1 MQCSWAFML
10 IRMNHLFRGVKSLPA
25 RQDYRIA
32 SYKFCFG
39 RTCISITMKFINEIV
54 NRGVTILSFFFFFI
68 SHVFLRKGNLL
79 IFRGLKGAWK
89 HIRTLEWKWKR
100 DVTPVPLEIGRSL
113 AQE

>member
-1 MQCSWAFML
+1 ML

-54 NRGVTILSFFFFFI
+54 NRGVTILSFFFYLARV
-68 SHVFLRKGNLL
+68 SK
-79 IFRGLKGAWK
+79 
-89 HIRTLEWKWKR
+89 KR
-100 DVTPVPLEIGRSL
+100 EFVNFSGS
-113 AQE
+113 

>member
-39 RTCISITMKFINEIV
+39 RTCISITMKFKNEIV
-54 NRGVTILSFFFFFI
+54 NRGVTILSFFFYLAR
-68 SHVFLRKGNLL
+68 VPK
-79 IFRGLKGAWK
+79 
-89 HIRTLEWKWKR
+89 KR
-100 DVTPVPLEIGRSL
+100 EFVNFSGS
-113 AQE
+113 

>member
-1 MQCSWAFML
+1 ML

-54 NRGVTILSFFFFFI
+54 NRVVTILSFFFYLAR
-68 SHVFLRKGNLL
+68 VPK
-79 IFRGLKGAWK
+79 
-89 HIRTLEWKWKR
+89 KR
-100 DVTPVPLEIGRSL
+100 EFVNFSGS
-113 AQE
+113 

>member
-1 MQCSWAFML
+1 ML

-25 RQDYRIA
+25 RQDDRIA
-32 SYKFCFG
+32 SYKFCF
-39 RTCISITMKFINEIV
+39 
-54 NRGVTILSFFFFFI
+54 
-68 SHVFLRKGNLL
+68 
-79 IFRGLKGAWK
+79 GAWK

>member
-1 MQCSWAFML
+1 ML

-54 NRGVTILSFFFFFI
+54 NRGVTILSFFFYLARVPKKREFI
-68 SHVFLRKGNLL
+68 NFSG
-79 IFRGLKGAWK
+79 
-89 HIRTLEWKWKR
+89 
-100 DVTPVPLEIGRSL
+100 S
-113 AQE
+113 

>member
-1 MQCSWAFML
+1 ML

-54 NRGVTILSFFFFFI
+54 NRGVTILSFFFFLAR
-68 SHVFLRKGNLL
+68 VPK
-79 IFRGLKGAWK
+79 
-89 HIRTLEWKWKR
+89 KR
-100 DVTPVPLEIGRSL
+100 EFVNFSGS
-113 AQE
+113 

>member
-1 MQCSWAFML
+1 
-10 IRMNHLFRGVKSLPA
+10 MNHLFRGVKSLPA
-25 RQDYRIA
+25 RQDDRIA

-39 RTCISITMKFINEIV
+39 RTCISITMKLINEIV
-54 NRGVTILSFFFFFI
+54 NRGVTILSFFFFRYLACGPKKREF
-68 SHVFLRKGNLL
+68 VNFW
-79 IFRGLKGAWK
+79 GLKGAWK

>member
-1 MQCSWAFML
+1 ML

-54 NRGVTILSFFFFFI
+54 NRGVTILSFFFYLARVPKKREFVNGI
-68 SHVFLRKGNLL
+68 LFLNFK
-79 IFRGLKGAWK
+79 K
-89 HIRTLEWKWKR
+89 
-100 DVTPVPLEIGRSL
+100 
-113 AQE
+113 

>member
-1 MQCSWAFML
+1 ML

-54 NRGVTILSFFFFFI
+54 NREVTILSFFFYLAR
-68 SHVFLRKGNLL
+68 VPK
-79 IFRGLKGAWK
+79 
-89 HIRTLEWKWKR
+89 KR
-100 DVTPVPLEIGRSL
+100 EFVNFSGS
-113 AQE
+113 